1 MGDDDNNDSNPYS
14 TKRGLSVDMGG
25 GKKRS
30 LKSSNNSTPIGSR
43 KPSTVAVNNYMGG
56 ARDSIDSSSGA
67 PTIEMVDT
75 SQASQSSQNNIIS
88 GLFPPGAHNV

>member
-30 LKSSNNSTPIGSR
+30 LKSGKNSTPVGNR
-43 KPSTVAVNNYMGG
+43 KPSTVAVNNSTGG
-56 ARDSIDSSSGA
+56 RDSLDSSCGS
-67 PTIEMVDT
+67 PTIEMLEM
-75 SQASQSSQNNIIS
+75 SRASCHSSLNNLIQPN
-88 GLFPPGAHNV
+88 LNNV